1 MGLQPTRGALLAPVK
16 TREGEVVAGRAGGSA
31 RAASRAGT
39 AAAVVRR
46 AARARR
52 GGASPV
58 PVPVPVPVS
67 AFVGVVAA
75 AAVAAAARPSAVAA
89 TAITTAVAST
99 RHSGALFVTQVAAG
113 SGRPGPGALGLLNAD
128 DAAVQLCPV
137 DAFHGVLRL
146 DVRAHRHERKAPGVT
161 GPWVAHQVGL
171 DDLAVLGEL
180 ALDLGLLGANG
191 KAGYVE
197 SVAGVDGAGRRRAIA
212 RRRARSIARRAPAR
226 GRTTARGSGTRRAGA
241 ARRATRGSITGKW
254 RAAARGRTAA

>member
-75 AAVAAAARPSAVAA
+75 TAVAAAARPSAVAA

-99 RHSGALFVTQVAAG
+99 RHSCIH
-113 SGRPGPGALGLLNAD
+113 GREDGERCVEGVKTENAE
-128 DAAVQLCPV
+128 
-137 DAFHGVLRL
+137 
-146 DVRAHRHERKAPGVT
+146 RANE
-161 GPWVAHQVGL
+161 
-171 DDLAVLGEL
+171 E
-180 ALDLGLLGANG
+180 GAN
-191 KAGYVE
+191 ALE
-197 SVAGVDGAGRRRAIA
+197 PFS
-212 RRRARSIARRAPAR
+212 
-226 GRTTARGSGTRRAGA
+226 
-241 ARRATRGSITGKW
+241 
-254 RAAARGRTAA
+254 